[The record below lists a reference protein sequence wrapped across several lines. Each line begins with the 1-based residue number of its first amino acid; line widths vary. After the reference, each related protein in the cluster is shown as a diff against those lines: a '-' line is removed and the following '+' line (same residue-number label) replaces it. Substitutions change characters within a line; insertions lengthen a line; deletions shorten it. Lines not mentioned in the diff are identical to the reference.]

1 MKDIYKALLA
11 FQCECPVIRKTADN
25 PFFKS
30 KYANLPDI
38 LTIIN
43 PILQKHGLLILQ
55 PIQRTTLITRLVHV
69 ESGEV
74 FESEY
79 DITCKDFS
87 NPQAV
92 GSAVSYARRYALSS
106 LLSLNIDDDDDG
118 NAATGNKTPQPNKQE
133 QKPAPKKDVLTMQ
146 HPNWGKCVTFV
157 STGGNISELNKKY
170 TISVDVLKELSKHLH
185 NEQD

>member
-43 PILQKHGLLILQ
+43 PILQKHGLLVLQ
-55 PIQRTTLITRLVHV
+55 PIQNTTLITQLVHV
-69 ESGEV
+69 ESGQV
-74 FESEY
+74 IESVY
-79 DITCKDFS
+79 DVTCKDFS

-92 GSAVSYARRYALSS
+92 GSAVSYARRYAISS
-106 LLSLNIDDDDDG
+106 ILFLNIDDDDDG
-118 NAATGNKTPQPNKQE
+118 NAATGNKTPQPTPKA
-133 QKPAPKKDVLTMQ
+133 PASKKEPLTLE

-170 TISVDVLKELSKHLH
+170 TISVDILKELSKHLH